1 METNTAQQI
10 PEFIQTLTDHN
21 LVLRRDKTLICQ
33 LNLGLV
39 CNQACKHCH
48 LSAGPGRTECMD
60 RQTMVAVL
68 DRIAGS
74 DIEMVDITG
83 GAPEMNPHLPWLMDQ
98 VAGLGKQM
106 MLRCNLSALY
116 GLKTEDVKERLVA
129 HQATVV
135 ASFPSLNLSQT
146 DAQRGGGTHDVS
158 LKALKMLNDM
168 GYGQEGSGLVL
179 DLVSNPSGAFMP
191 TPQDAAEKRFR
202 KVLNERFGLGFNHLF
217 TFANM
222 PLGRFEAWL
231 RKSGNY
237 HPYLTMLHKGFN
249 PCTVDRLMCRNLVSV
264 SWHGYLYDCDF
275 NLAAGLAMGNT
286 PVHISEIHDF
296 SFEGRGIA
304 AADHCYACT
313 AGAGFT

>member
-1 METNTAQQI
+1 METKKGRI
-10 PEFIQTLTDHN
+10 PEFIQTLKDHK
-21 LVLRRDKTLICQ
+21 LELRRCKTRICQ

-48 LSAGPGRTECMD
+48 LSAGPGRTELMD
-60 RQTMVAVL
+60 REIMAAVL
-68 DRIAGS
+68 ERIAGS

-83 GAPEMNPHLPWLMDQ
+83 GAPELNPHLPWLMDQ

-116 GLKTEDVKERLVA
+116 ELKTHDVKERLQA
-129 HQATVV
+129 HKATVV

-146 DAQRGGGTHDVS
+146 DAQRGNGIHDVS
-158 LKALKMLNDM
+158 IKALRVLNDM

-191 TPQDAAEKRFR
+191 TAQEAAEKRFR
-202 KVLNERFGLGFNHLF
+202 TVLDSRFGIKFSHLF

-222 PLGRFEAWL
+222 PLGRFETWL
-231 RKSGNY
+231 RKTGNY
-237 HPYLTMLHKGFN
+237 HPYLSTLQKGFN
-249 PCTVDRLMCRNLVSV
+249 PCTVEGLMCRNLVSIA
-264 SWHGYLYDCDF
+264 WDGYLYDCDF

-286 PVHISEIHDF
+286 PVHISQTEDF
-296 SFEGRGIA
+296 SFEGRNIA